1 MRKHELLIDLLILSG
16 LALIGA
22 GVTLAFGVAA
32 VLAYAGAALL
42 VVGVALALR
51 QAQGPEGRR

>member
-1 MRKHELLIDLLILSG
+1 MRRNELLIDLLILTG

-22 GVTLAFGVAA
+22 GVWLAFGVAA

-51 QAQGPEGRR
+51 GAR